1 MSDGSAGFRGVRENG
16 SVAAELIHLVRHG
29 EVENPTGILYG
40 RLPGYALSERG
51 RRMAELAAQSLAG
64 RPVTALVSSPLQR
77 TRESSEPW
85 AAAFDLP
92 VTVDERLVEP
102 WNVFEGTRM
111 RKAVRDPRNW
121 RHLLRPR
128 VPSWGEPYVEVRD
141 RMLAAMGEAWEA
153 AEGGEV
159 VMVSHQMPIWTTT
172 LGVRGRPLHHDPRKR
187 RTALSSITTF
197 RRAAASPTGWVE
209 VDYQE
214 PAAGLLA
221 DAIDTGAV

>member
-1 MSDGSAGFRGVRENG
+1 MP
-16 SVAAELIHLVRHG
+16 AELLHLVRHG

-51 RRMAELAAQSLAG
+51 TRMAALAAESLAG
-64 RPVTALVSSPLQR
+64 RDVTAIVASPLQR
-77 TRESSEPW
+77 TRESAQPW
-85 AAAFDLP
+85 STAFGLP
-92 VTVDERLVEP
+92 VTIDERIIEP

-111 RKAVRDPRNW
+111 RDAIRHPRNW

-128 VPSWGEPYVEVRD
+128 VPSWGEPYTEVFA
-141 RMLAAMGEAWEA
+141 RMLAAMGEAWDEA
-153 AEGGEV
+153 DGGEV

-172 LGVRGRPLHHDPRKR
+172 LGVAVRPLPHDPRKR
-187 RTALSSITTF
+187 RTSLSSITTF
-197 RRAAASPTGWVE
+197 RRDPATPTGWSE

-221 DAIDTGAV
+221 GAIDTGAV